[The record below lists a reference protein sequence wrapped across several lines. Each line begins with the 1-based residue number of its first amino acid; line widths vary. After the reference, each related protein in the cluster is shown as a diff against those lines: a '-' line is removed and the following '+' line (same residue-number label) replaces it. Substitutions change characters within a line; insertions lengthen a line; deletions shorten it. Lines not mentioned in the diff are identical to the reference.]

1 MDLYKAMS
9 VSSAG
14 MKAQGTRLKVIA
26 ENIANANTTAET
38 PGDLPYRR
46 KVVVF
51 QNVLDR
57 QMQVDTVRV
66 GKIDV
71 DKKDFERRYDP
82 SHPSADAD
90 GYVLMPN
97 VNSVIEAMDM
107 REAQRSYEANLNMVD
122 SSRQM
127 LMRTIEILRN

>member
-1 MDLYKAMS
+1 MDLYKAMA
-9 VSSAG
+9 VSAAG

-26 ENIANANTTAET
+26 ENIANADTTAET

-46 KVVVF
+46 KVVMF

-57 QMQVDTVRV
+57 QMQVDTVRI

-90 GYVLMPN
+90 GYVLLPN
-97 VNSVIEAMDM
+97 VNSLVEALDM
-107 REAQRSYEANLNMVD
+107 REAQRSYEANLNVVD

-127 LMRTIEILRN
+127 LMRTIDILRG